1 MIPTFVIFLRE
12 GIEASMIVAILLAY
26 LDKIG
31 QRRHFRDVFAGVGA
45 AAVLLIGG
53 GIAAYTLIHQYAG
66 STAQTIFETV
76 TYLLAACVLTY
87 MTFWMQSHS
96 RTMTAELERR
106 SADALGGKARFGLGI
121 LSFQAVGREGVETM
135 VFTLAIVFASSKQ
148 APTATHGRGLLLGAL
163 AGLLVALA
171 LAFVIFK
178 LGRRLNL
185 GLFFRVLG
193 IVLMVFAAGLL
204 ADAVEN
210 MQQLG
215 WLPFLGHTMWNTSG
229 ILSEDSSLGD
239 VFHSLVGYAEQPSAL
254 QVVVWVGYV
263 VTSLTLFVRM
273 GRRRARPALSSVSS
287 VGAPSSA
294 SEGVEGLS
302 TAAGSDAPPNGIA
315 PTIEAGSSP
324 SGAGPHVRS
333 EMRPAEPSAGQ
344 PTGPVVQPGT

>member
-26 LDKIG
+26 LDRIG
-31 QRRHFRDVFAGVGA
+31 QRRYFRDVFAGV
-45 AAVLLIGG
+45 AVAMLLVLGG
-53 GIAAYTLIHQYAG
+53 GIAAYSLIRQYSG
-66 STAQTIFETV
+66 STAQTVFETV

-96 RTMTAELERR
+96 RTLTADLERR
-106 SADALGGKARFGLGI
+106 SAEAMSGKARFGLGI

-135 VFTLAIVFASSKQ
+135 VFTLAIVFASSNQ
-148 APTATHGRGLLLGAL
+148 AATGGHGRGLLLGAI

-171 LAFVIFK
+171 VAFVIFK

-185 GLFFRVLG
+185 SVFFRVLG

-229 ILSEDSSLGD
+229 ILSENSSIGD
-239 VFHSLVGYAEQPSAL
+239 VFHSLVGYADQPSVL
-254 QVVVWVGYV
+254 QVLVWVAYV
-263 VTSLTLFVRM
+263 ATSLTLFVRL
-273 GRRRARPALSSVSS
+273 GRRRPKPV
-287 VGAPSSA
+287 PSGPGTA
-294 SEGVEGLS
+294 DAAIPMSEGASG
-302 TAAGSDAPPNGIA
+302 AAGS
-315 PTIEAGSSP
+315 
-324 SGAGPHVRS
+324 GAVAIGAARLTDDHPI
-333 EMRPAEPSAGQ
+333 
-344 PTGPVVQPGT
+344 PTGPTMHPPGVTGAGVACSDPSTRSVVQT